1 MEIVKIVI
9 ERTDDLFSG
18 YAENVEG
25 VYVGGESV
33 EETKK
38 SVEDAIRLL
47 KEYNTS
53 ENIPDILK
61 NEYEIEYSYDIQS
74 FFDYYKRL
82 FNNPA
87 LEKLTGINQKQL
99 HHYATG
105 HRKPRTES
113 IKKLEDALHKLG
125 AELSSVKLSH

>member
-1 MEIVKIVI
+1 METVKIVI
-9 ERTDDLFSG
+9 ERTDDLFSA

-25 VYVGGESV
+25 VYAAGESV
-33 EETKK
+33 EEVKE

-47 KEYNTS
+47 KEHNTA

-61 NEYEIEYSYDIQS
+61 KDYVLEYTYDTQS
-74 FFDYYKRL
+74 FLEHYKRL

-105 HRKPRTES
+105 HRKPRPES
-113 IKKLEDALHKLG
+113 AKKIEAALHKLG
-125 AELSSVKLSH
+125 SELSSFKLQY